1 MKTNVVEIDGEAIL
15 AFRPQDDE
23 TARRI
28 ILEKD
33 SGFQI
38 VVRGY
43 SGLRRA
49 DGLQSDID

>member
-28 ILEKD
+28 ILED